1 MRSGREGEEESEG
14 VGVEIGSM
22 VGCWFDLSGSFLGEA
37 G

>member
-22 VGCWFDLSGSFLGEA
+22 VECLFDLSGSLMDEA